1 MGEVEEFA
9 FVGGVDAGS
18 PFGEKTF
25 PWFARSL
32 MIIAVDDG
40 FVAEGGLELEP
51 VGEARIFEEV
61 TGVMVIGDDEER
73 AVGHAE

>member
-18 PFGEKTF
+18 PFGERTF
-25 PWFARSL
+25 PWFAWSL

-61 TGVMVIGDDEER
+61 TGVMVIGDDEE
-73 AVGHAE
+73 

>member
-1 MGEVEEFA
+1 VGEVEEFS

-25 PWFARSL
+25 PRFARSL

-51 VGEARIFEEV
+51 VGEVRIFEEV

-73 AVGHAE
+73 AVGDAE